1 MKGKQ
6 TREQRSALKAR
17 DIKPGKVTKTNKWGQ
32 ASGGYSP
39 FAAPAGRKDI
49 TDDVEYEAYDRV
61 KGRWFT
67 HKAKRG

>member
-39 FAAPAGRKDI
+39 FAPAKGQMDI
-49 TDDVEYEAYDRV
+49 VDDVQYDAYDRV
-61 KGRWFT
+61 KRSWFT
-67 HKAKRG
+67 HNPKRG